1 MVKNALLIAIISF
14 LFVACNEQKVTIL
27 QGVPQNDANE
37 IILQLSLS
45 DIDADKIL
53 LKDGTYS
60 IQVNADKEIQS
71 LKVISVYGQPRN
83 SYESMGTI
91 FKKDG
96 LISSPLEEHA
106 RYIDSLNQELEHTLS
121 LIDGVITVRV
131 QVSLPA
137 PTDNLWS
144 AESAKPSA
152 SVLIKYRQGS
162 RIDLLSN
169 RIKLLVSRS
178 VPGLSPDMVEVL
190 PLLKKES

>member
-1 MVKNALLIAIISF
+1 MVKKILLLTSISF
-14 LFVACNEQKVTIL
+14 LVVGCNERKVTIL
-27 QGVPQNDANE
+27 QNVTQNDANE
-37 IILQLSLS
+37 IILQLSMNS
-45 DIDADKIL
+45 IDAAKVEQ
-53 LKDGTYS
+53 KDGGYS
-60 IQVNADKEIQS
+60 IQVDGDQEIKS
-71 LKVISVYGQPRN
+71 LKVISSYGQPRN
-83 SYESMGTI
+83 NYESMGTI

-106 RYIDSLNQELEHTLS
+106 RYVDSLNQELAHTLS
-121 LIDGVITVRV
+121 MIDGVITVRV

-144 AESAKPSA
+144 AESARPSA

-178 VPGLSPDMVEVL
+178 VPGLAPDMVEVL
-190 PLLKKES
+190 PLLKKDS